1 MKVEVTEEFKDKYT
15 KKLYTPGDVIEVT
28 QKRLDEILGVGDLV
42 KPLGDV
48 DKTEKGK

>member
-28 QKRLDEILGVGDLV
+28 K
-42 KPLGDV
+42 
-48 DKTEKGK
+48 KGLMRSLESAHS